1 MLPESRSSGGT
12 GARPGEGMR
21 HTCPRQASSRDAP
34 GTPPAAP
41 GTSPVSPPTADSTGT
56 LGGRGAV
63 LPSSPKRHPLRPGSE
78 PGPDSG
84 GVLALSS
91 ITWGGGTEEGGTPH
105 FTLRS
110 HAASPQ
116 TRGAPSQTER
126 APSQAARSGAS
137 PTRTAPSGRPGAQ
150 TRALGRRSALKPY
163 SPGVW
168 TCSARSG
175 SCSLLVSGRCPPGP
189 ALSACLCH
197 LAAPS
202 RGGPLP
208 VDREARS
215 RSCFGGGRL
224 VSRTLCSPHGVPL
237 RLPTGRRKSPTSG
250 Q

>member
-1 MLPESRSSGGT
+1 MPLG
-12 GARPGEGMR
+12 RPPRPRGPR
-21 HTCPRQASSRDAP
+21 PLAPRQRTALGPWAAGAQFSPRLRNGILCAQVLSPGPTAVASSLCP
-34 GTPPAAP
+34 Q
-41 GTSPVSPPTADSTGT
+41 SP
-56 LGGRGAV
+56 
-63 LPSSPKRHPLRPGSE
+63 
-78 PGPDSG
+78 
-84 GVLALSS
+84 
-91 ITWGGGTEEGGTPH
+91 GGGTEEGGTPH